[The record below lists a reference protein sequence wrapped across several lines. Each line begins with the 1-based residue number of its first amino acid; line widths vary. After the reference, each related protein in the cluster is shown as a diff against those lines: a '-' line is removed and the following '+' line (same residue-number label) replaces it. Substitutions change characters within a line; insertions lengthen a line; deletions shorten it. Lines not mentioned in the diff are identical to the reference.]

1 MVTDTLSEVKS
12 RPLLFNEE
20 MVRAFLA
27 GKKTQTRR
35 IIQRVRTFGKVTEF
49 QRSQTPGYDWT
60 FRCRRGLWQDL
71 RTTQLQNLCP
81 YGFAGERIYGRE
93 TLKQIPDGEPN
104 PGHSPHV
111 RTTNWCYVSDG
122 IHLQMPVIWPSGF
135 RIKQSIPSIH
145 MPKWAARVWA
155 QIVDVR
161 IERLA
166 DISEADAYAEG
177 VTVAE
182 NHQGSPD
189 FDFRNDARVAYR
201 QLWERINGPGSW
213 SINPYV
219 WVIEFK
225 RLNVGIPS
233 SGL

>member
-1 MVTDTLSEVKS
+1 MVTETLSDVKS

-35 IIQRVRTFGKVTEF
+35 IINRVRTFGKVTEF

-93 TLKQIPDGEPN
+93 SFWEGLRSASDQTGEYHSYFCGTRQYLEERDK
-104 PGHSPHV
+104 PGAFSEP
-111 RTTNWCYVSDG
+111 YVTSTPW
-122 IHLQMPVIWPSGF
+122 MVK
-135 RIKQSIPSIH
+135 RPSIH
-145 MPKWAARVWA
+145 MPKRFARVWA

-166 DISEADAYAEG
+166 DITEADAYAEG

-189 FDFRNDARVAYR
+189 FDFRNEARVAYR

-213 SINPYV
+213 SINPYI

-225 RLNVGIPS
+225 RLKGGTV
-233 SGL
+233 SG